1 VKDSNAV
8 AKRDQAL
15 DQNVYNN
22 HLGGANEMQAPNQRQ
37 QDQRRPSD
45 QRGYRTG
52 AANQATMNLTQ
63 SYGAKLPLKIQ
74 LKNQSMTSSR
84 QSKHSAN
91 SMEAAQAQ
99 RAPLRRGHQINHSSH
114 QEQQMK
120 EMVIQQNY
128 DCSPKLEP
136 QANNGHA
143 GVRGFNAVDGAAL
156 EEAQSQPTS

>member
-1 VKDSNAV
+1 M

-22 HLGGANEMQAPNQRQ
+22 HVGGASEMQAPNQRQ

-91 SMEAAQAQ
+91 STEAAQAQ

-120 EMVIQQNY
+120 EMVIQ
-128 DCSPKLEP
+128 
-136 QANNGHA
+136 
-143 GVRGFNAVDGAAL
+143 
-156 EEAQSQPTS
+156 